1 MNKNWF
7 IVHDDEAYSEHNNV
21 IIHQAQKK
29 LLELES
35 SDMEIA
41 GLPQKET
48 PNVQVKQL
56 SLAEALSKNV
66 NQQQAEQ
73 QLKNLKLEILAFLK
87 NYLDIDINH
96 KTPVEAL
103 QQLGQLIDDM
113 KDFEKIVRKK

>member
-1 MNKNWF
+1 MDDLLKRLLAHTVEGRT
-7 IVHDDEAYSEHNNV
+7 IV
-21 IIHQAQKK
+21 QP
-29 LLELES
+29 L
-35 SDMEIA
+35 M
-41 GLPQKET
+41 
-48 PNVQVKQL
+48 VK
-56 SLAEALSKNV
+56 V
-66 NQQQAEQ
+66 NQHQAEQ